1 MSGSISRGWQVPV
14 LTVVGL
20 EELDKGKI
28 EPQAVLLAEIL
39 GQRIV
44 LVDEFEHVR
53 PDVAEARVFPKAQDP
68 RDELI
73 RADARLQDRV
83 QSLARDRARFAV
95 VLVADAEEVGAQALH
110 DRVDAGRLGDG
121 LDELRARRAK
131 VEHAMRLQES
141 RKEMR
146 LLTTCKLDPSLRN
159 SLTVP
164 GLSHIQTLNAV
175 R

>member
-1 MSGSISRGWQVPV
+1 MSGFISRGWQDPV

-83 QSLARDRARFAV
+83 QSLARDRAGFAV
-95 VLVADAEEVGAQALH
+95 VLVADPEEVGAQALH
-110 DRVDAGRLGDG
+110 DRVDAG
-121 LDELRARRAK
+121 
-131 VEHAMRLQES
+131 
-141 RKEMR
+141 
-146 LLTTCKLDPSLRN
+146 
-159 SLTVP
+159 
-164 GLSHIQTLNAV
+164 
-175 R
+175 